1 MGGSYSRIAAEKRA
15 KEAALLAAP
24 VPLHRHSV
32 TCIKFCNGG
41 DLVLTA
47 SEDRTLALWD
57 FSQGQK
63 FGKLWRLNKLTD
75 PCSKPAEDAAAA
87 NGHPASVGVLRCPLP
102 GQTHEGHS
110 HWVTCV
116 DIDPASSIVYSGG
129 MDRVVKAWDMYS
141 GRCLRTYHGHT
152 DWVTQVSVKGRV
164 IYSASDDGACRL
176 WRPSHLMTGADA
188 EHTAEVK
195 AWDGAGNGGVRGM
208 HVEGGHVIAAGL
220 HGTITCWDVHVGAK
234 VSVSAEM

>member
-1 MGGSYSRIAAEKRA
+1 MRYDEVVSELVKATVRGSRQRGSLLAWPQGVPPGLVAGLGGMGGSYSRSSEKKA

-63 FGKLWRLNKLTD
+63 FGKLWRLNKLMD

-87 NGHPASVGVLRCPLP
+87 HGHPASVGVLHPP
-102 GQTHEGHS
+102 PS
-110 HWVTCV
+110 A
-116 DIDPASSIVYSGG
+116 D
-129 MDRVVKAWDMYS
+129 VKA
-141 GRCLRTYHGHT
+141 
-152 DWVTQVSVKGRV
+152 V
-164 IYSASDDGACRL
+164 DGIQHIREG
-176 WRPSHLMTGADA
+176 S
-188 EHTAEVK
+188 TA
-195 AWDGAGNGGVRGM
+195 
-208 HVEGGHVIAAGL
+208 AAAL
-220 HGTITCWDVHVGAK
+220 
-234 VSVSAEM
+234 

>member
-87 NGHPASVGVLRCPLP
+87 NGHPASVGVLPPPSVLKCPLGPCDGIQQVRAGGSQSRSEEEVLALPRSGWPTFFDLTCWACGTIPSTLKRKSARAHEIGETKSTEIELEGRQQRRSEPSLGVQVLRCPLP
-102 GQTHEGHS
+102 GQTHEG
-110 HWVTCV
+110 
-116 DIDPASSIVYSGG
+116 ILP
-129 MDRVVKAWDMYS
+129 
-141 GRCLRTYHGHT
+141 
-152 DWVTQVSVKGRV
+152 
-164 IYSASDDGACRL
+164 
-176 WRPSHLMTGADA
+176 RPTR
-188 EHTAEVK
+188 E
-195 AWDGAGNGGVRGM
+195 
-208 HVEGGHVIAAGL
+208 
-220 HGTITCWDVHVGAK
+220 C
-234 VSVSAEM
+234 

>member
-1 MGGSYSRIAAEKRA
+1 MGGSYSRSTEKKA

-75 PCSKPAEDAAAA
+75 PCSKPAEDLAAAH
-87 NGHPASVGVLRCPLP
+87 GHPASVGVLPPPPVSAQTVTEYSTSEKEVRQRRRSEPCLVGQVLRCPLP
-102 GQTHEGHS
+102 DHSSEGILPRS
-110 HWVTCV
+110 TSESTWL
-116 DIDPASSIVYSGG
+116 A
-129 MDRVVKAWDMYS
+129 
-141 GRCLRTYHGHT
+141 
-152 DWVTQVSVKGRV
+152 
-164 IYSASDDGACRL
+164 
-176 WRPSHLMTGADA
+176 HLLG
-188 EHTAEVK
+188 
-195 AWDGAGNGGVRGM
+195 
-208 HVEGGHVIAAGL
+208 
-220 HGTITCWDVHVGAK
+220 
-234 VSVSAEM
+234 SEMATLP